1 VLRQARI
8 DEDEFAALGRER
20 PDDFREPICMTA
32 ICLRFASRINGVSQL
47 HGEVSRDMWTHV
59 YGCAGKDVPIGSIT
73 NGVHARTWIDPDAEA
88 FWRKEINLRLDR
100 HTPTMDG
107 WEKALGVDRTRFWA
121 LRSRLRAR
129 LVHFIRE
136 RLARQALRRGEGS
149 AGVNA
154 AMQAFSP
161 DTLTIGFARRFA
173 TYKRAP
179 LIFHDPVRLKALL
192 NDPARPVQL
201 VFAGKAHPRD
211 VPGQEYA
218 QRIHEMCKEDGF
230 RGKVALIEEY
240 DMEVGRMLTAGSDVW
255 LNNPLRPYE
264 ASGTSGMKPPM
275 HGGINCSILDGWWPE
290 SYDGRNG
297 WAIGDTLPMQDRD
310 AQDRKDAGS
319 LYSII
324 EDEMRNE
331 FYGRDAA
338 GLPQAWI
345 DRALQSAATV
355 PPMFN
360 THRMLAEYLREAY
373 IPAHR
378 GGL

>member
-1 VLRQARI
+1 
-8 DEDEFAALGRER
+8 
-20 PDDFREPICMTA
+20 
-32 ICLRFASRINGVSQL
+32 
-47 HGEVSRDMWTHV
+47 V

-107 WEKALGVDRTRFWA
+107 WEKAVGVDRSRFWA

-136 RLARQALRRGEGS
+136 RLARQAMRRGEGS

-154 AMQAFSP
+154 AMQAFCP

-179 LIFHDPVRLKALL
+179 LIFHDPARLKTLL
-192 NDPARPVQL
+192 NDPRRPVQL

-290 SYDGRNG
+290 SFDGRNG

-324 EDEMRNE
+324 EGEMRSE

-345 DRALQSAATV
+345 DRALHSAATV